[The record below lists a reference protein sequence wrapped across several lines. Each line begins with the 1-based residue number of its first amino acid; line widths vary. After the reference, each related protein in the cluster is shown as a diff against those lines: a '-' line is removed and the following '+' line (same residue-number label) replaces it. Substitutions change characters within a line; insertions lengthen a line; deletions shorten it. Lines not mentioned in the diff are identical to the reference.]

1 MSLETTAPTRMN
13 LLARRAQIRLATD
26 GVTLL
31 KGKREAL
38 LKELLARARELR
50 ELRRELHR
58 RGRAAVAALAM
69 ARAVQGTASVR
80 SAALAGR
87 RELQL
92 SVRHE
97 EVWGLPLTD
106 IDHSGVV
113 RKAGE
118 RGVGQLDC
126 SSHVIEAAET
136 AERML
141 EQLIECAPAETNL
154 QILGDEVRKV
164 NRRINA
170 LEESLLPRLRRDV
183 RTIGRVLGE
192 REREDRFRLKRIKAK
207 RTAPGSV
214 APAGSW

>member
-1 MSLETTAPTRMN
+1 MN
-13 LLARRAQIRLATD
+13 LLARRAQIRLAVD

-38 LKELLARARELR
+38 LKELMARARELR
-50 ELRRELHR
+50 DLRRELHR

-69 ARAVQGTASVR
+69 ARAVRGTPSIR

-92 SVRHE
+92 SVRHQ

-106 IDHSGVV
+106 VEHSGVV

-118 RGVGQLDC
+118 RGVGRLDC

-136 AERML
+136 AEKML
-141 EQLIECAPAETNL
+141 ERLIECAPAEANL

-183 RTIGRVLGE
+183 RTIGRVLDE

-207 RTAPGSV
+207 RTVAGPT
-214 APAGSW
+214 APAGSL